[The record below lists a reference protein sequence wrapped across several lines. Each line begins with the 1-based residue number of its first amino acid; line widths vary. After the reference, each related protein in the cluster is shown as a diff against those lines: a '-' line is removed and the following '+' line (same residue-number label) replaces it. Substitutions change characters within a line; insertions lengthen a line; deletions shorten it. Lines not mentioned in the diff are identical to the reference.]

1 MRLPKD
7 ADVGGQ
13 FKFIASDAAA
23 TTPIPESDEPT
34 NPSFDLEAPNTPM
47 FLVRRSPDSLPLTRS
62 LYADDTALSLNPGL
76 ANSMDTN
83 TSTVSLDPD
92 AALSMDTNASTFSL
106 DPDAALSVDT
116 CSVVDGLPR
125 PRTS

>member
-1 MRLPKD
+1 MSRRLH
-7 ADVGGQ
+7 AY
-13 FKFIASDAAA
+13 A
-23 TTPIPESDEPT
+23 
-34 NPSFDLEAPNTPM
+34 
-47 FLVRRSPDSLPLTRS
+47 LVRRSPDSLPLTRS

-92 AALSMDTNASTFSL
+92 AALS
-106 DPDAALSVDT
+106 VDT
-116 CSVVDGLPR
+116 CTGGAPFAFESSTANSMDADACTAASAHFEQRRGGLPR